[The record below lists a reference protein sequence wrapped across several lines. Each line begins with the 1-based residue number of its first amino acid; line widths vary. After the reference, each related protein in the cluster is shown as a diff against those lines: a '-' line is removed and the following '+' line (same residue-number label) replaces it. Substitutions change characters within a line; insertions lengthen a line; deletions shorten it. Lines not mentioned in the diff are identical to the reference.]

1 MPLTWDASRIEKFKD
16 NTDAIWIEHDRGDG
30 KEYECEPKLKA
41 LIFAGGVVGY
51 SSIKYSNVAEWYARF
66 KICEELY
73 GISFLVQ
80 FTDDGLEYIK
90 LTPSALKEY
99 IGLGTNHSTYT
110 RKEWIDN
117 VLRQRD
123 IAEYM
128 TEAKLKSMIKK
139 YMNEFDNS

>member
-1 MPLTWDASRIEKFKD
+1 MSLNYNLERIAQFKD
-16 NTDAIWIEHDRGDG
+16 NFDLAYQEYKGMDGTYTDVKRD
-30 KEYECEPKLKA
+30 LKQ
-41 LIFAGGVVGY
+41 LIFASMMISLNY
-51 SSIKYSNVAEWYARF
+51 ITYKNVAEWYARF

-73 GISFLVQ
+73 GISFLVH
-80 FTDDGLEYIK
+80 FTDDDLEYIK

-99 IGLGTNHSTYT
+99 IGLGTNHSTLT
-110 RKEWIDN
+110 RKEWVDN